1 MTDSNIT
8 ICGHG
13 SGNPSTKNLNTYSTQ
28 RYNQVASNGVHKGI
42 VSVRRLK
49 NLKTDGKRKKYV
61 KTYKTILG
69 RNIYSNDLRQYVYKP
84 YSNGRYY
91 SDCSSSQMA
100 TLEKIGVWSG
110 SWYLNTEYI
119 YKSDKFEDVPVKIK
133 NGHITNPEVL
143 KLGDQILFAGNDPN
157 RPLQIG
163 HVEGVYAIKKVEALR
178 AAKPTLRKSDTGAEV
193 EMLQRDLKALGYLG
207 KDRKPLKLDGD
218 FGSNTEHALKNFQRE
233 HVYVTGVIKKKAE
246 PLEVDG
252 IYGSKSAASMKLAI
266 KAVK

>member
-1 MTDSNIT
+1 
-8 ICGHG
+8 
-13 SGNPSTKNLNTYSTQ
+13 
-28 RYNQVASNGVHKGI
+28 
-42 VSVRRLK
+42 
-49 NLKTDGKRKKYV
+49 
-61 KTYKTILG
+61 
-69 RNIYSNDLRQYVYKP
+69 
-84 YSNGRYY
+84 
-91 SDCSSSQMA
+91 MA

-207 KDRKPLKLDGD
+207 KDGKSLELDGD

-233 HVYVTGVIKKKAE
+233 HVYVTGVVKKKAE

-252 IYGSKSAASMKLAI
+252 IYGEKSASSMKLAI

>member
-13 SGNPSTKNLNTYSTQ
+13 SGNPSLKNLNTYSTQ

-49 NLKTDGKRKKYV
+49 NLKTNGKRKKYV

-143 KLGDQILFAGNDPN
+143 KLG
-157 RPLQIG
+157 

-207 KDRKPLKLDGD
+207 KDGKALELDGD